1 MYSEQAFKELHGM
14 SMNEAKHVADL
25 IDNDESFNNKQPIHY
40 RSIGMSEGQRKRRA
54 KGTNFTP
61 KKKKRKK

>member
-1 MYSEQAFKELHGM
+1 MYTEQSFKELHGL
-14 SMNEAKHVADL
+14 SMDEAKHMADL
-25 IDNDESFNNKQPIHY
+25 LDNDESFNNTQPIHY
-40 RSIGMSEGQRKRRA
+40 RSIGMSEGQKKRHG